1 MYMRHKT
8 ALILCVLICFT
19 IAFAIDL
26 NFSEIAEASITVA
39 SIAMGVY
46 IATAS
51 ALLGSPFARKLKSLQ
66 DKKIPTKSSL
76 GVLSTYFRTAGLFCV
91 LLIVISCV
99 YLISS
104 RTHFAN
110 CAISFLKRFAS
121 ATAFSVFSVN
131 ILFLWLILLFL
142 VNSLGKPEK

>member
-1 MYMRHKT
+1 MYTRHKT
-8 ALILCVLICFT
+8 ALIFCVLICFT

-26 NFSEIAEASITVA
+26 DFSEIAGASITVA

-51 ALLGSPFARKLKSLQ
+51 ALLGSPFARKLKSQQ
-66 DKKIPTKSSL
+66 DKNVSTKSSL
-76 GVLSTYFRTAGLFCV
+76 GVLSNYFRIAGSFCV
-91 LLIVISCV
+91 ILIVFSCT
-99 YLISS
+99 YLIHFEIPLSNSFIFFLS
-104 RTHFAN
+104 RFIS
-110 CAISFLKRFAS
+110 AI
-121 ATAFSVFSVN
+121 AFSVFSVN